1 VKSPSLPSQT
11 LYIKSCFS
19 GTPKTMPNGIPN
31 PCKLSV
37 QNLIVIIYILLL
49 SIKAFPQRRIE
60 FVTGRTGPRKTRAPG
75 PLPSVYHE
83 PTRVEP
89 DHGLDPARLMSK
101 ETRAARA
108 LPQGSSLNLLVGARY
123 HLLKGR
129 TAGNRKDSHGSRFH
143 WY

>member
-1 VKSPSLPSQT
+1 V
-11 LYIKSCFS
+11 
-19 GTPKTMPNGIPN
+19 
-31 PCKLSV
+31 
-37 QNLIVIIYILLL
+37 
-49 SIKAFPQRRIE
+49 
-60 FVTGRTGPRKTRAPG
+60 PRKFFRSKVIQG
-75 PLPSVYHE
+75 KMRSSVYHE

-108 LPQGSSLNLLVGARY
+108 LPQGSSLEYIGSWGRARVGLSLNLLIDTRY

-129 TAGNRKDSHGSRFH
+129 KAGSRKDSHGSRFH